1 MMYGCN
7 ILTVKKMRIALFLI
21 VILVSGVVFC
31 GCMTP
36 TPPVMP
42 AVTPAATPALQTV
55 KVAYSPT
62 TANGPLYIA
71 KEEGYFAE
79 QGVNVELEKYQ
90 SPAAALPVLI
100 HGDIAV
106 STGPLKIG
114 LINALAKGEHVRIVA
129 DKGRIID
136 GYCDPYALMVR
147 KDLYE
152 QGIIRNVS
160 DLKGKKISQRDSDYD
175 LFNVLAL
182 GNLSNKDVETMD
194 MDWNM
199 VVPAFRSGAIDAA
212 LITDPYMTQALD
224 SGSAVVL
231 VPGKD
236 FLPDWPLPVYYG
248 PAILDKDPEL
258 GKRFMVGYLKGVK
271 QYNEGKTER
280 NLAILQNYT
289 KLDRDILNRS
299 CWYPI
304 AADGYLPKKPVHDYM
319 NWMYANKKISQILTD
334 DQIFDMSYVDYANGV
349 LRNTTNTGE
358 TK

>member
-1 MMYGCN
+1 M
-7 ILTVKKMRIALFLI
+7 KSALFFAMMLI
-21 VILVSGVVFC
+21 AGVFI
-31 GCMTP
+31 GCCLS
-36 TPPVMP
+36 P
-42 AVTPAATPALQTV
+42 APDMQTVRVPEMQTV

-79 QGVNVELEKYQ
+79 QGINVELEKYQ

-129 DKGRIID
+129 DKGRIVY
-136 GYCDPYALMVR
+136 GHCDPYALMVR
-147 KDLYE
+147 RDLYE
-152 QGIIRNVS
+152 QGIVTNVS
-160 DLKGKKISQRDSDYD
+160 DLKGRKISQRDSDYD

-199 VVPAFRSGAIDAA
+199 VVPAFKTGAIDAA
-212 LITDPYMTQALD
+212 LLTDPYMTQAID

-236 FLPDWPLPVYYG
+236 FLPDWPLPLYYG

-258 GKRFMVGYLKGVK
+258 GRRFMVAYLKGVE

-280 NLAILQNYT
+280 NLAILHNYT
-289 KLDRDILNRS
+289 QLERDILNRS
-299 CWYPI
+299 CWYAI
-304 AADGYLPKKPVHDYM
+304 APDGYLPAKPIHDYM
-319 NWMYANKKISQILTD
+319 DWMYENKKITQKLDD
-334 DQIFDMSYVDYANGV
+334 DQIFDMSYVDYANR
-349 LRNTTNTGE
+349 LRQNTTGSS
-358 TK
+358 KP